1 VPELVVTDDLPGE
14 AVRRFLRADPVD
26 VALAGGSTPR
36 PFYERLAGA
45 DLGHPWSVLGL
56 FPTDERCVPPDHP
69 DSNRRM
75 IEEALLSRLPPE
87 PHPPYLHRL
96 PSTCDP
102 ERAEW
107 ELREFAGWNVP
118 RLDLAILGL
127 GEDGHTASLFPGDPA
142 LDETER
148 WVARVRR
155 PDHDRLTLTLP
166 VLSSAPTAMFLV
178 SGAAKRAA
186 LRSLM
191 EGEDIPAARVRSREI
206 VVIADPAAAEGLA

>member
-36 PFYERLAGA
+36 PFYERLADA
-45 DLGHPWSVLGL
+45 DLGHEWSILG
-56 FPTDERCVPPDHP
+56 FVPTDERCIPLDHP
-69 DSNRRM
+69 DSNARM
-75 IEEALLSRLPPE
+75 IEEALLSRLPPK
-87 PHPPYLHRL
+87 PRGPSFHPL

-102 ERAEW
+102 DRAEW
-107 ELREFAGWNVP
+107 ELREFAGWSRP

-142 LDETER
+142 LDESER

-166 VLSSAPTAMFLV
+166 VLSSAPTAIFLV
-178 SGAAKRAA
+178 AGEAKRRA
-186 LRSLM
+186 LRALLDS
-191 EGEDIPAARVRSREI
+191 EDIPAARVGSSEI
-206 VVIADPAAAEGLA
+206 VVIADRDAAEGLA